1 MATAV
6 KRPGVFKAAAEK
18 AGKST
23 MTYAHE
29 KAASPGLIGKRAR
42 LALTFA
48 KFRPKGA
55 SK

>member
-1 MATAV
+1 METAV
-6 KRPGVFKAAAEK
+6 KSPGSFKASAEK

-29 KAASPGLIGKRAR
+29 KSSSPGLIGKRAR